1 MLNAVQKKVVTDED
15 YKKVV
20 EAKIAAV
27 NGLGLPHGK
36 MLCLLDSLLQV
47 NQLVTHAY

>member
-1 MLNAVQKKVVTDED
+1 MLNAVQKKDVTDED

-20 EAKIAAV
+20 EERIAAAS
-27 NGLGLPHGK
+27 GEGLPHGK
-36 MLCLLDSLLQV
+36 MLCLLDSMLQV